1 MAGSILTA
9 SGAVPLT
16 NCVSTLAIVVV
27 GPTAMHNLPFSLF
40 HRCHDHHHYSL
51 CLPMRLC
58 QAEWTWMAGY
68 MAQDSLPGRR
78 LSPTPPLTEL
88 NVEHYCYLIIRNAEA
103 SLVEIKSRDRHYK
116 RILLLLCTHGCKY
129 ECKQCIFTSY

>member
-1 MAGSILTA
+1 MTIITTHCAY
-9 SGAVPLT
+9 P
-16 NCVSTLAIVVV
+16 
-27 GPTAMHNLPFSLF
+27 
-40 HRCHDHHHYSL
+40 R
-51 CLPMRLC
+51 RLC

-129 ECKQCIFTSY
+129 ECKRCIFHVILTGRVLHLNSGIKFLKTLCY